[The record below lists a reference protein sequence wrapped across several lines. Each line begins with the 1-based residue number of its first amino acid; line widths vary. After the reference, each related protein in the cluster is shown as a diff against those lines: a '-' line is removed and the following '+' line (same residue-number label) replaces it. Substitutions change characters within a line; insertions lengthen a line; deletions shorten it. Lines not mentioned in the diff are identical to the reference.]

1 MMEVLSSGS
10 PDIFAAIWHD
20 PLSINDVRA
29 TMTPAERDRLAGR
42 HDVRV
47 MARYKRGVTPVTAAE
62 IMEDSTL
69 GAGQWRDFERIA
81 IITDDILMRHAI
93 QFFAPFF
100 HGPLRVFS
108 NANVEGAR
116 RWLLH
121 RDLQ

>member
-1 MMEVLSSGS
+1 MKVGKIGGWDGEDLRSSVDGCLN
-10 PDIFAAIWHD
+10 FK
-20 PLSINDVRA
+20 DVA
-29 TMTPAERDRLAGR
+29 
-42 HDVRV
+42 
-47 MARYKRGVTPVTAAE
+47 
-62 IMEDSTL
+62 
-69 GAGQWRDFERIA
+69 DFSA
-81 IITDDILMRHAI
+81 IITDDILMRHAV